1 MSRVGSRLSR
11 DKTVIAVSEK
21 RALNEG
27 EEQELKEAFD
37 LFDEDASGTL
47 GKRELHVV
55 MQAIGRNMEMSE
67 VEANIRRLKQE
78 SQTEGGDN
86 NGPEDELNQEEFIH
100 FISQMQQDTVTEELK
115 EAYRKFCGSDDTDL
129 GFSREQLQKTME
141 E

>member
-78 SQTEGGDN
+78 S
-86 NGPEDELNQEEFIH
+86 
-100 FISQMQQDTVTEELK
+100 
-115 EAYRKFCGSDDTDL
+115 
-129 GFSREQLQKTME
+129 
-141 E
+141 